1 MKFIDEGHASSS
13 GPREPDF
20 HMRNTTRVQ
29 RLELLSEIARRPTLR
44 TQRIEPFYRWD
55 KPGKPFYDDMRN
67 THRTQR
73 IEPFY
78 DDMRSQ
84 HSQNTHRTQRIEPF
98 YDDMRNTHR
107 TQRIEPFYD
116 DMRNTHRTQRAATR
130 VP

>member
-1 MKFIDEGHASSS
+1 MPGRGLGHLSALLTFSPSPEVAEYMKFIDEGHASSS

-78 DDMRSQ
+78 DDMR
-84 HSQNTHRTQRIEPF
+84 
-98 YDDMRNTHR
+98 
-107 TQRIEPFYD
+107 
-116 DMRNTHRTQRAATR
+116 NTHRTQRAATR